1 MGTALGEPRLILVVD
16 DNPLVALTV
25 EQTLRDAG
33 FAVLTV
39 GSGKEACRLIEQAG
53 ELGDGLAAVV
63 TDIGLE
69 ADTDGWE
76 VARRARQLHPDI
88 AIVYITGSNQEN
100 DGRGVPHS
108 FMLAKPFGGTSLID
122 AVSAGIARGGA
133 TRH

>member
-1 MGTALGEPRLILVVD
+1 MGTALAEPRLILVVD

-39 GSGKEACRLIEQAG
+39 SSGKEACRLIEQAD
-53 ELGDGLAAVV
+53 ELAAVV
-63 TDIGLE
+63 TDISLD

-76 VARRARQLHPDI
+76 VARRARQLHPGI
-88 AIVYITGSNQEN
+88 AIVYITGQSDQEN

-108 FMLAKPFGGTSLID
+108 SMLAKPFGCARLVD
-122 AVSAGIARGGA
+122 AVSAGIAQAGA

>member
-25 EQTLRDAG
+25 EHTLRDAG

-39 GSGKEACRLIEQAG
+39 SSGKEACRLIEQAD
-53 ELGDGLAAVV
+53 ELTAVV
-63 TDIGLE
+63 TDIRLE

-76 VARRARQLHPDI
+76 VARHAREVHPEI
-88 AIVYITGSNQEN
+88 AVVYISGQSADEN
-100 DGRGVPHS
+100 DGSGVPDS
-108 FMLAKPFGGTSLID
+108 CMLAKPFGRTRLVE
-122 AVSAGIARGGA
+122 AVSAGIERATA

>member
-16 DNPLVALTV
+16 DNPLVAMTV
-25 EQTLRDAG
+25 EETLRDAG

-39 GSGKEACRLIEQAG
+39 SSGKEACRLIEQA
-53 ELGDGLAAVV
+53 DGLAAVV
-63 TDIGLE
+63 TDISLE

-88 AIVYITGSNQEN
+88 AIVYITGSDQEN
-100 DGRGVPHS
+100 EGRGVPHS
-108 FMLAKPFGGTSLID
+108 FMLAKPFGGTRLID
-122 AVSAGIARGGA
+122 AVSAGIDRATA